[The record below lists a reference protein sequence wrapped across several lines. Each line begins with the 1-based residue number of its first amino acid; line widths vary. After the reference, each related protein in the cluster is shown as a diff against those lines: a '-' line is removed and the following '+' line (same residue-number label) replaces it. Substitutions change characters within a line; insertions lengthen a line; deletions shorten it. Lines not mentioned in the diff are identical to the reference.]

1 MAQPI
6 DEFGLIRRFFAPL
19 AAGEAGALDLRDD
32 AAILRPDPGCDL
44 VLSADTIIAGVHF
57 PEDMNAGDVARR
69 ALRVN
74 LSDIASK
81 GATPRGYMLALQI
94 SDAIDENWLQDFAD
108 GLAGD
113 QEIYRLGLLGG
124 DTTRTPGPLAISI
137 SIVGQVSE
145 NNMIQRAGA
154 RPGDDVYVTG
164 TIGDAMLGLAVL
176 QGRLVPPDV
185 VTRDGLVTRFVLP
198 QPRVAAGSRLV
209 GLAHAAADVSDG
221 LVADLGHICEASG
234 LAADICLEDVPLSD
248 AARSAVTVDQPLRLS
263 LLAGGD
269 DYEIVFTA
277 PVPLRTDIAS
287 VARET
292 GVAMTRI
299 GEVVERDSRDRPVR
313 VFDGSGRELDTGHG
327 GYRHFERQVPQG
339 T

>member
-1 MAQPI
+1 MKQPF
-6 DEFGLIRRFFAPL
+6 DEFGLIRRFFVPL
-19 AAGEAGALDLRDD
+19 AAGEEGALDLRDD

-57 PEDMNAGDVARR
+57 PEDMDAGDVARR

-94 SDAIDENWLQDFAD
+94 SDSIDEDWLQAFAD

-113 QEIYRLGLLGG
+113 QETYRLGLLGG
-124 DTTRTPGPLAISI
+124 DTTRTPGPLTINISM
-137 SIVGQVSE
+137 VGQVSE
-145 NNMIQRAGA
+145 KKMIQRVGA
-154 RPGDDVYVTG
+154 RIGDDVYVTG
-164 TIGDAMLGLAVL
+164 TIGDATLGLAVL
-176 QGRLVPPDV
+176 QGRIEPPDV
-185 VTRDGLVTRFVLP
+185 ATRDDLVTRFVLP
-198 QPRVAAGSRLV
+198 QPRVAAGPLLV

-234 LAADICLEDVPLSD
+234 LAANICLEDVPLSD
-248 AARSAVTVDQPLRLS
+248 AARTAITADQPLRLS

-269 DYEIVFTA
+269 DYEIIFTA
-277 PVPLRTDIAS
+277 PIPLRADIAS
-287 VARET
+287 VAHET

-299 GEVVERDSRDRPVR
+299 GEVVERDLRDRPVR
-313 VFDGSGRELDTGHG
+313 VFDGSGQELETGHG
-327 GYRHFERQVPQG
+327 GYLHFERYAPQG
-339 T
+339 

>member
-1 MAQPI
+1 MAHPI

-32 AAILRPDPGCDL
+32 AAILRPDPGCEL

-57 PEDMNAGDVARR
+57 PEDMDAGDVARR

-74 LSDIASK
+74 LSDIAAK
-81 GATPRGYMLALQI
+81 GAVPRGYMLALQI
-94 SDAIDENWLQDFAD
+94 SDAIDEDWLQAFAD
-108 GLAGD
+108 GLARD
-113 QEIYRLGLLGG
+113 QETYGLGLLGG
-124 DTTRTPGPLAISI
+124 DTTHTPGPLAINI
-137 SIVGQVSE
+137 SIIGQVSE
-145 NNMIQRAGA
+145 NKTIQRAGA
-154 RPGDDVYVTG
+154 QPGDDVYVTG

-176 QGRLVPPDV
+176 QGRIALPDSATGDDLVA
-185 VTRDGLVTRFVLP
+185 RFAQP
-198 QPRVAAGSRLV
+198 QPRVGAGPRLV

-234 LAADICLEDVPLSD
+234 LAADIRLEDLPLSD
-248 AARSAVTVDQPLRLS
+248 AARAVVTDDQPLRLS

-277 PVPLRTDIAS
+277 PVPLRVDIAS

-292 GVAMTRI
+292 AVSMTRI

-313 VFDGSGRELDTGHG
+313 VFDGTGRELDTGHG
-327 GYRHFERQVPQG
+327 GYQHFGRQAPQG
-339 T
+339 S